1 MAIHDSFSVM
11 TIGVETHILI
21 LLLTNHRFVNAG
33 IVRILNLLMHIA
45 HPIYLL
51 NLCVISNL
59 HLLHATQHYSMA
71 HIWNQSEGFNKSV
84 IMSLGKLLLLSFLSI
99 VLIWKYLLVIIIKN
113 YICRRC

>member
-1 MAIHDSFSVM
+1 M

-21 LLLTNHRFVNAG
+21 LLLTNHRFVNGASLVAVLG

-71 HIWNQSEGFNKSV
+71 HIWN
-84 IMSLGKLLLLSFLSI
+84 
-99 VLIWKYLLVIIIKN
+99 
-113 YICRRC
+113 